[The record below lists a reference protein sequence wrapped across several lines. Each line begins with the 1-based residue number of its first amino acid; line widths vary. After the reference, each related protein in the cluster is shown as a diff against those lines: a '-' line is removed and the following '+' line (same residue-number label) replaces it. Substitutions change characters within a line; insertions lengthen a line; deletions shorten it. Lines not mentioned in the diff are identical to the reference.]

1 MLLLEDKRTID
12 YQIFLNSLKGKNPKA
27 VLLLQ
32 LRNWLFSVLKF
43 DPNTGDPLL
52 SDMTSFLDKVSGLI
66 PFNKEELE
74 EIKNNKFDLLYKS
87 LSYNRRSLLYLLGSP
102 RNEIIRSH
110 ERMNIYQ
117 AREID
122 SAGIMEI
129 SRRPG
134 RTVKEKVAVKP
145 TILAVKR
152 EQGEDTLE
160 NRLFKKYLVRLVNV
174 LDERQKCFDDLEN
187 ENSTLSRLYSVI
199 RRWLKSE
206 EADRIGKWQN
216 LPPNNILL
224 HDKNYRK
231 IWRGWQFLL
240 DLDEMILND
249 WKDIDRLLSVYIF
262 WNTLSN
268 LQKKGSKIKQSP
280 LKFDYDKFEICN
292 IPFESDNCV
301 RVEAENYALEMKGN
315 KITVIP
321 KEGKE
326 HIIEIHFDRFI
337 IENKV
342 MPGALL
348 SLDDADKFSRKLA
361 NSVDKI
367 LEMRRLAT
375 GFEEEQKFTAINF
388 SEFPYKSV
396 SVSSSDNFESR
407 DFSTR
412 LTRQFWTANT
422 ETEWIDLETSN
433 SPASYFERVNN
444 YTIETVSFED
454 IFLETEKQ
462 ILSEEKLSSAAYDFM
477 NSIRDFY
484 NTNTL
489 YYLLPDYLEE
499 FSLSRIRST
508 ANTVFPSANP
518 LPKSIGTVFAFHN
531 SEEFK
536 NLSLGENDF
545 VFVIEKSND
554 NSLFSITP
562 IQVRT
567 TFELN
572 NQKIIKLSDYQEI
585 PYGIRWEHH
594 PSVIIENYEPS
605 KVMDYV
611 KNTVSETEGIKKAK
625 KIVIISGQKSIE
637 KARLELPAENWLF
650 FNRAFEASEGAAFFA
665 HIQEKVKDI
674 PMWIEHLPNLQM
686 SVIQNGM
693 RDFISLT
700 NGKTVL
706 PVRGRAQELNISREF
721 TLNKNVPEYHFRL
734 VRGDGE
740 NSSALKYEAYLSNS
754 AFPLKDNVTCKLQ
767 MNYTYGKE
775 QPFDL
780 YFVPVAS
787 SSFIRAKVE
796 WKKIDEASFPVPNF
810 PPLRKWKE
818 FISWE
823 NVKTKKKNNLV
834 DWTNRNFRY
843 IDELQKFCAGEEFE
857 AKEFARYTINTDLC
871 RERDVILFEEKR
883 YYKIHLDNNKAALLS
898 SNKVKDLVRTGNKEI
913 SFSINLRK
921 GTNNYYIAN
930 GLTSGKSLARVIFKG
945 LPGLFRFPAMQIWN
959 NRRTITQDEDTP
971 VELLDSMKNAQKALE
986 QLLSNEEIKQ
996 IPTLW
1001 NELMLLA
1008 CLIHEDGR
1016 SVSEDFIL
1024 NKLNQKFE
1032 VPERWRDKDLQVFQ
1046 FGYFIDNAES
1056 DIQKKVFEWALDVNR
1071 DIEYEVCSFKL
1082 QILTIAL
1089 WRNEQLLQEIPVE
1102 KMKLLFDIVSYAV
1115 DQEYN
1120 QLKALQSEG
1129 KKLSN
1134 RLLSPLRSHFELL
1147 CALIRSRQTGAEY
1160 QELFSPFSPEIKK
1173 SISKIEEI
1181 HAWLKKSEWANPDS
1195 SKELYAR
1202 QIKFTSSD
1210 SDDNNSFLDYLL
1222 LWLDGEKSTEMPR
1235 IESATSENPDDDEDS
1250 TESDDE

>member
-12 YQIFLNSLKGKNPKA
+12 YQIFLDSLKGKNPKA

-32 LRNWLFSVLKF
+32 LRNWFFSVLKF

-52 SDMTSFLDKVSGLI
+52 SDITSFLDKVSGVI
-66 PFNKEELE
+66 PCNREELE
-74 EIKNNKFDLLYKS
+74 ETNNNKFDWLYKS
-87 LSYNRRSLLYLLGSP
+87 LSYNRRSLLYLLESP

-152 EQGEDTLE
+152 EQGADTLE
-160 NRLFKKYLVRLVNV
+160 NRLLKKYLIRLVNV
-174 LDERQKCFDDLEN
+174 LDERQKCFDELEN
-187 ENSTLSRLYSVI
+187 EDSTLSSLYSVI

-240 DLDEMILND
+240 DLDEMVLND
-249 WKDIDRLLSVYIF
+249 WNNIDRLLSVYIF
-262 WNTLSN
+262 WKTLSI
-268 LQKKGSKIKQSP
+268 LQSKGSKILQSP
-280 LKFDYDKFEICN
+280 LKFDYNKFEICN
-292 IPFESDNCV
+292 IPFESANCV
-301 RVEAENYALEMKGN
+301 RVEAEEYALEINSN

-326 HIIEIHFDRFI
+326 HIIEIQFDKLI

-342 MPGALL
+342 MPGALVTL
-348 SLDDADKFSRKLA
+348 SDADNVSLKLA
-361 NSVDKI
+361 NSIDKI
-367 LEMRRLAT
+367 SENRTIPA
-375 GFEEEQKFTAINF
+375 GFEEEQKYTAINF

-396 SVSSSDNFESR
+396 SVSNTDNFESR
-407 DFSTR
+407 DFSTS
-412 LTRQFWTANT
+412 LIRQFWTANT
-422 ETEWIDLETSN
+422 ETDWINLETSN
-433 SPASYFERVNN
+433 SPASYSERVNDIK
-444 YTIETVSFED
+444 IETVSFED
-454 IFLETEKQ
+454 VFFDSEEHM
-462 ILSEEKLSSAAYDFM
+462 LSEEKLSSAAYDFM

-489 YYLLPDYLEE
+489 YYLLPDYLED

-508 ANTVFPSANP
+508 ANTVFPNANP
-518 LPKSIGTVFAFHN
+518 VPSSIGTVFAFHK

-536 NLSLGENDF
+536 DLSLSEDDF
-545 VFVIEKSND
+545 AFVIEKSND
-554 NSLFSITP
+554 NSVFSITP
-562 IQVRT
+562 IQAKT

-572 NQKIIKLSDYQEI
+572 NQKVLKLSDYSEI

-594 PSVIIENYEPS
+594 PSVIIENYNPS
-605 KVMDYV
+605 KVMDYI
-611 KNTVSETEGIKKAK
+611 KSTVSETEGIEKAG

-637 KARLELPAENWLF
+637 NARLELPADNWFF
-650 FNRAFEASEGAAFFA
+650 FNKSFEASDGAAFCA
-665 HIQEKVKDI
+665 YIQEKVKEI
-674 PMWIEHLPNLQM
+674 PMWVEHLPNLQM

-706 PVRGRAQELNISREF
+706 PIRGRAQELYISREF

-740 NSSALKYEAYLSNS
+740 KSSALKYEAYLSNT
-754 AFPLKDNVTCKLQ
+754 AFPLKNNVTCKLQ

-780 YFVPVAS
+780 YFVPVS
-787 SSFIRAKVE
+787 SSNFVRAKVE

-810 PPLRKWKE
+810 PPLRNWTE
-818 FISWE
+818 FIKWE
-823 NVKTKKKNNLV
+823 NVKTKKINNLV
-834 DWTNRNFRY
+834 DWTNRNFIY
-843 IDELQKFCAGEEFE
+843 IDELQKFCTGEKFE
-857 AKEFARYTINTDLC
+857 AKEFARYTIKIDLC
-871 RERDVILFEEKR
+871 REVILFDGKK
-883 YYKIHLDNNKAALLS
+883 YYQIHIENNKIALLS
-898 SNKVKDLVRTGNKEI
+898 LTPPLMNLIRDGNTEI
-913 SFSINLRK
+913 SFSLNLKK
-921 GTNNYYIAN
+921 GVNNFYIAY
-930 GLTSGKSLARVIFKG
+930 GLTGGKSLARVIFKG
-945 LPGLFRFPAMQIWN
+945 LPGLLRFPTMQIWN
-959 NRRTITQDEDTP
+959 NRRTISQEEDTP
-971 VELLDSMKNAQKALE
+971 IELINTMNNATRALGD
-986 QLLSNEEIKQ
+986 LLSNEQVKQ
-996 IPTLW
+996 IPILW

-1008 CLIHEDGR
+1008 CIMHDDGK
-1016 SVSEDFIL
+1016 SVSEEFIIE
-1024 NKLNQKFE
+1024 KLNQKFE
-1032 VPERWRDKDLQVFQ
+1032 IPQRWQDKELQIFQ

-1056 DIQKKVFEWALDVNR
+1056 DIQKKVFAWALNENG

-1089 WRNEQLLQEIPVE
+1089 WRNEQLLQEISSE
-1102 KMKLLFDIVSYAV
+1102 RMKLLFDTVSYAV
-1115 DQEYN
+1115 EQEYI
-1120 QLKALQSEG
+1120 QLKALQTKG

-1134 RLLSPLRSHFELL
+1134 RLLSPLRSHLELL
-1147 CALIRSRQTGAEY
+1147 CALIRSRQLGKEY
-1160 QELFSPFSPEIKK
+1160 QMLFSPFNPSIKMI
-1173 SISKIEEI
+1173 ISKIEKI
-1181 HAWLKKSEWANPDS
+1181 NTWLKKSEWVNPDS
-1195 SKELYAR
+1195 KKELYAR

-1210 SDDNNSFLDYLL
+1210 SDDNNSFLNYLL
-1222 LWLDGEKSTEMPR
+1222 LWLDGEKSTEMPK
-1235 IESATSENPDDDEDS
+1235 IESATSDNSEEES
-1250 TESDDE
+1250 TESDEE

>member
-32 LRNWLFSVLKF
+32 LRNWFFSVLKF

-152 EQGEDTLE
+152 EQGADTLE

-187 ENSTLSRLYSVI
+187 EDSTLSRLYSVI

-206 EADRIGKWQN
+206 EADCIGKWQN

-292 IPFESDNCV
+292 IPFEANNCV
-301 RVEAENYALEMKGN
+301 RVEAENFALEMKGN
-315 KITVIP
+315 KITVIS
-321 KEGKE
+321 KEGEE
-326 HIIEIHFDRFI
+326 HFIEIHFDKLI
-337 IENKV
+337 IENEVKS
-342 MPGALL
+342 GALVTL
-348 SLDDADKFSRKLA
+348 SEADEVSRKLA
-361 NSVDKI
+361 KSIDKI
-367 LEMRRLAT
+367 SEKRTIPA

-388 SEFPYKSV
+388 SEFPYKAV
-396 SVSSSDNFESR
+396 SVSTSDNFESR

-422 ETEWIDLETSN
+422 ETDWINLESSN
-433 SPASYFERVNN
+433 SPATYSERVND
-444 YTIETVSFED
+444 YKIETVSFED
-454 IFLETEKQ
+454 VFFDSDDHM
-462 ILSEEKLSSAAYDFM
+462 LSEEKLASAAYDFM
-477 NSIRDFY
+477 NSIRSFY

-489 YYLLPDYLEE
+489 YYLLPDYLED

-518 LPKSIGTVFAFHN
+518 VPKSIGTVFAFHK

-554 NSLFSITP
+554 NSVFSITP
-562 IQVRT
+562 IQVKT
-567 TFELN
+567 TFELSN
-572 NQKIIKLSDYQEI
+572 RKILRLSDYPEI

-594 PSVIIENYEPS
+594 PSVIIESYDPS
-605 KVMDYV
+605 KVMDYI
-611 KNTVSETEGIKKAK
+611 KATVSATEGIEKAK

-637 KARLELPAENWLF
+637 KARLELPTDNWFF
-650 FNRAFEASEGAAFFA
+650 FNKAFEASDGAAFCA
-665 HIQEKVKDI
+665 YIQEKVKEI
-674 PMWIEHLPNLQM
+674 PMWSEHLPVLQM
-686 SVIQNGM
+686 TYLKNGK
-693 RDFISLT
+693 RSGSNLT
-700 NGKTVL
+700 YGKTVL
-706 PVRGRAQELNISREF
+706 PIRGQRQKIDIPDLFI
-721 TLNKNVPEYHFRL
+721 LNKNVQTYHFRL
-734 VRGDGE
+734 SRG
-740 NSSALKYEAYLSNS
+740 NSDTSSSLRYEACLNNA
-754 AFPLKDNVTCKLQ
+754 AFPLGRNTECRLE
-767 MNYTYGKE
+767 MYYTYGE
-775 QPFDL
+775 EHPFEL
-780 YFVPVAS
+780 YFVPVNS
-787 SSFIRAKVE
+787 SEFIRAKVE
-796 WKKIDEASFPVPNF
+796 WRKIDENTFPVPNF
-810 PPLRKWKE
+810 PPVRSWSE
-818 FISWE
+818 FVNWNDGYTTE
-823 NVKTKKKNNLV
+823 PRPLV
-834 DWTNRNFRY
+834 DWQLKNFRR
-843 IDELQKFCAGEEFE
+843 IESILDFIENIPNELH
-857 AKEFARYTINTDLC
+857 RYTC
-871 RERDVILFEEKR
+871 RVPSETAFKKDIHVSFFYVLIAQNEYAKV
-883 YYKIHLDNNKAALLS
+883 YKAQLHSFTEQLRIDNL
-898 SNKVKDLVRTGNKEI
+898 I
-913 SFSINLRK
+913 SFSLNTRREPIIIDGNKVYRTFGVTPGISLSNK
-921 GTNNYYIAN
+921 LI
-930 GLTSGKSLARVIFKG
+930 TSFGRSL
-945 LPGLFRFPAMQIWN
+945 RFPAMQIWN
-959 NRRTITQDEDTP
+959 SSLSVNERKDAPEEFINAMNNAKKVIEVLLNNDNICQQSMLWG
-971 VELLDSMKNAQKALE
+971 ELLLQACFMHKDAIEITSKWLDINFFEDLDFENTHWKVLE
-986 QLLSNEEIKQ
+986 QQLFKV
-996 IPTLW
+996 
-1001 NELMLLA
+1001 A
-1008 CLIHEDGR
+1008 
-1016 SVSEDFIL
+1016 
-1024 NKLNQKFE
+1024 
-1032 VPERWRDKDLQVFQ
+1032 
-1046 FGYFIDNAES
+1046 YFIGNAET
-1056 DIQKKVFEWALDVNR
+1056 DKQKEFFDWLLTLN
-1071 DIEYEVCSFKL
+1071 IENEYLVSFKL
-1082 QILTIAL
+1082 QALCISL
-1089 WRNEQLLQEIPVE
+1089 WRGENLLREISPEKISLILDKIYLKLVNE
-1102 KMKLLFDIVSYAV
+1102 
-1115 DQEYN
+1115 
-1120 QLKALQSEG
+1120 
-1129 KKLSN
+1129 LSN
-1134 RLLSPLRSHFELL
+1134 IRDCELTNRVLNPTRYYLELL
-1147 CALIRSRQTGAEY
+1147 CNLIMARNFGDEY
-1160 QELFSPFSPEIKK
+1160 RDIFSPF
-1173 SISKIEEI
+1173 
-1181 HAWLKKSEWANPDS
+1181 KSEMKRFIDLVENIYS
-1195 SKELYAR
+1195 LLQRKEKVLVPR
-1202 QIKFTSSD
+1202 QIKFTIDD
-1210 SDDNNSFLDYLL
+1210 SENENPFLDYLL
-1222 LWLDGEKSTEMPR
+1222 SWLDGENSSEMPR